1 MKWEERNKKSLY
13 ITRVYELMISLSG
26 IDAIYSIHAMI
37 EKFKEK
43 LQEVVFRQEQYSV
56 IQTDENKLKRK
67 WGN

>member
-1 MKWEERNKKSLY
+1 MTSL
-13 ITRVYELMISLSG
+13 TG
-26 IDAIYSIHAMI
+26 IDAMISINFVI